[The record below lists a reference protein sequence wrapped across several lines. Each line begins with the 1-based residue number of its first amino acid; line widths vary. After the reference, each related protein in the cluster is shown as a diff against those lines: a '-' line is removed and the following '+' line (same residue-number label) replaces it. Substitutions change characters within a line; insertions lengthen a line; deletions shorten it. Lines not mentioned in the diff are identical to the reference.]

1 MDKNG
6 KKRKGHCKSLT
17 KACSNSKCKQ
27 EKVQVTKHFE
37 PSKKGKRPS
46 SQDDFPD
53 FLMSDIDNTVERTKS
68 SNKRLLSQ
76 IAKSSNAS
84 LKITI
89 CDGKRKQCQ
98 NQDCT
103 TEFGKQSQGR
113 KRSTVSMESSEI
125 SIKKLFH
132 DKNKTTSQKDK
143 VKSLPNENIVQPSI
157 PICTEFKQNL
167 EQLKAVGMRLTVKD
181 MRCRLQE
188 KINFDNCGSHCL
200 LKATQPCY
208 DKDTQPS
215 AASSQPQIRTL
226 RKQNVNILQERL
238 GPNFFQKAEMLA
250 AKQEQITKQN
260 ANLISQHNASPLT
273 QSFVRANHTIRT
285 SKQSIGTSTP
295 ERIMIPM
302 CPPNC
307 ESKSSAVV
315 KEEKPKS
322 GVDVFVQTE
331 VTGSVPMMNN
341 NSPKLSK
348 YHQLKGCVAQ
358 DTEIAP
364 MTMTIQTQPLP
375 QPIPFVIANHNLLI
389 NSVDPQAPKG
399 SSLNTSPERNSIV
412 SYPRYPQIRQQNS
425 IDSIARATQTRQR
438 NSNVSNARAPL
449 IQRNSIDSTAH
460 APQTLHHNSIC
471 SNARVPQSQQ
481 NLIINN
487 GSSTSSRGET
497 LNVNNGQSAQA
508 RQGNSIVNNGY
519 FAQTQ
524 ENFVVNNQA
533 RSGNSIV
540 NPDYAPQTRR
550 QNSIVSTNNAPTV
563 SPTSDNHRSF
573 IEAAEFKCT
582 NNVPPIPTVTHSKD
596 SIAAET
602 ASRQSDDP
610 TDLHA
615 TSNNSSRSNSEDVPE
630 DMPDTPRTSTNS
642 KSNSSPRSSGSSRV
656 SNSRA
661 VAANGNKIQTVEE
674 IEELPEET
682 VSESESPSAADPE
695 PLVDST
701 PNETV
706 VESTGI
712 TSDDCD
718 EPNQEASPAD
728 NDESSEERYIPK
740 QNNTHINNLSAAKK
754 IDLMEKSQESTSQLC
769 TAT

>member
-215 AASSQPQIRTL
+215 AASSQPQSKQNSYLNQLKKELTGSHPLYSSDIKKTVSELKSEIAKYRETL
-226 RKQNVNILQERL
+226 NRNVNILQERL

-307 ESKSSAVV
+307 ESKSGVVV

-331 VTGSVPMMNN
+331 VTGSVAMMNN

-348 YHQLKGCVAQ
+348 YHQPKGYVAQ

-497 LNVNNGQSAQA
+497 LNVNNGQSAQP
-508 RQGNSIVNNGY
+508 RQGNSIVNSGY

-524 ENFVVNNQA
+524 ENFVVNNQT

-563 SPTSDNHRSF
+563 SPTSDNHRSS

-674 IEELPEET
+674 IEGKLR
-682 VSESESPSAADPE
+682 
-695 PLVDST
+695 L
-701 PNETV
+701 
-706 VESTGI
+706 I
-712 TSDDCD
+712 
-718 EPNQEASPAD
+718 
-728 NDESSEERYIPK
+728 
-740 QNNTHINNLSAAKK
+740 
-754 IDLMEKSQESTSQLC
+754 
-769 TAT
+769 ATYVIVRTE